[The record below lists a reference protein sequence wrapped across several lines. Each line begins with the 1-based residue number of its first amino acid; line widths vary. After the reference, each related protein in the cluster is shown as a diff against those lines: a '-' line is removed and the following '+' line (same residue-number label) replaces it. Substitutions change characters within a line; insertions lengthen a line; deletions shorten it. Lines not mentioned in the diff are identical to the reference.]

1 MKREVDRSKQFSKM
15 TKILLAALFDRET
28 LQKSTLAGKKKDGG
42 EVLDADKVELIIG
55 MLLCSM
61 SNLL

>member
-1 MKREVDRSKQFSKM
+1 M
-15 TKILLAALFDRET
+15 TKNLLAALFDRET